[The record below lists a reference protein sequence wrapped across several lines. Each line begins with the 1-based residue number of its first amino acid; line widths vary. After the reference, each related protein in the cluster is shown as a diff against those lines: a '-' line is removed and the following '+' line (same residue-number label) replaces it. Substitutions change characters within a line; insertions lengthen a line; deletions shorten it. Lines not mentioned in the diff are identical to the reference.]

1 MQLKELCKAVG
12 NPERVRL
19 VVCLA
24 QEMTVSDLLKKCSL
38 SQSALSQHLG
48 ILRNAGIVQVR
59 ESGRHMYYRT
69 TSRRYINLAR
79 TIITLTKQS
88 I

>member
-19 VVCLA
+19 IACLSN
-24 QEMTVSDLLKKCSL
+24 EMTVTDLLKKCSL

-48 ILRNAGIVQVR
+48 ILRDMGIVQAR
-59 ESGRHMYYRT
+59 ESGRHVYYRT
-69 TSRRYINLAR
+69 ASRQYINLAR
-79 TIITLTKQS
+79 TIISLTN
-88 I
+88 